1 MFKPFLVCKGQFSSH
16 TLASTTWCFMEMFM
30 GSQLHSKH
38 ISRDGRGFPGHIVT
52 THSAAFVAVA
62 KVFVPTQ

>member
-30 GSQLHSKH
+30 GSKR